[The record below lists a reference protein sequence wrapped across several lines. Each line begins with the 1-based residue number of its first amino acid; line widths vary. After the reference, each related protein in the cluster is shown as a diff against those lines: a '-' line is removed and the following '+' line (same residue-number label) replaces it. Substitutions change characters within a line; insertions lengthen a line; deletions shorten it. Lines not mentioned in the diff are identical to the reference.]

1 MMRSHLII
9 LRFRS
14 YVVGYRLGVTYTP
27 AQIIIYYYVSIPNS
41 PPTLM
46 RIFTFF
52 AYINVLWMYAISS
65 IEIIPASRESFIF
78 RDYSITFYL

>member
-14 YVVGYRLGVTYTP
+14 YVVGYRLGVKYILPAP

-46 RIFTFF
+46 RLFTFF
-52 AYINVLWMYAISS
+52 AYINVL
-65 IEIIPASRESFIF
+65 
-78 RDYSITFYL
+78 